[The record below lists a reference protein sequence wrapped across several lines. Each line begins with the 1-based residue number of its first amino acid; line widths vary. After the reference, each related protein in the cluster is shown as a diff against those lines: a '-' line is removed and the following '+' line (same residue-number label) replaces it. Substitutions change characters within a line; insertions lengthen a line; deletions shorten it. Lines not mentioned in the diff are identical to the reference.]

1 MSRRLKFSCFRLF
14 LGIVFGLLL
23 LGFKP
28 AHAALQFGCVIPN
41 QLASS
46 QETAREFGLYLEHR
60 LGESFR
66 FRFFDKQEDLLP
78 WVSRYRE
85 IDVAIVTDAFLRQH
99 PGGYLRIAR
108 IIPREEGTSSKDE
121 AFLIVRPNLPSQLRQ
136 SLKNIL
142 LQMSDDPEG
151 QLLLAKTGAGGLV
164 AAYDAPA
171 ATTSTKAA
179 VVPTS
184 PAQPVGKR
192 IEKALRFGCVI
203 PNSFLPGTPYARRL
217 AFYLQNRLH
226 QPVTAQIFD
235 DEATLYKALQ
245 RFGSVDV
252 AFLSDRFLKAR
263 PLSRLPQ
270 LLHCQGKA
278 ASDEGDT
285 LVARKELSVSL
296 RMAVQDI
303 LGDMA
308 NDAEGQRFLQD
319 LGADPLQRPINSIS
333 SELQPN
339 DEIVA
344 SPAVALAEETP
355 AATLYLQRV
364 TSAPESVDS
373 AAATIS
379 APVFLALPPTGL
391 RKEQQGLWTEALLFY
406 QDFLQQHPERLD
418 LWQRL
423 ADIQTML
430 QHPEDATLSLL
441 WGNRYTATDQAANYF
456 QLALAHAF
464 NNQLQAAVAA
474 CRHAAQLDP
483 DNLTYLRVLGLLA
496 RDNNDQLTQRDS
508 FQKLLRHAWQ

>member
-1 MSRRLKFSCFRLF
+1 MSRRLKFSCFRLL
-14 LGIVFGLLL
+14 LGILFGLLL

-66 FRFFDKQEDLLP
+66 FRFFDNQDNLLP

-108 IIPREEGTSSKDE
+108 IIPREEAASSEDKS
-121 AFLIVRPNLPSQLRQ
+121 FLIVRPNLSGQLRQ
-136 SLKNIL
+136 TLENIL

-151 QLLLAKTGAGGLV
+151 QQVLAKTGAKGFV
-164 AAYDAPA
+164 AAYDAPT

-179 VVPTS
+179 VIPAA
-184 PAQPVGKR
+184 PAQPIGKKAER
-192 IEKALRFGCVI
+192 ALRFGCVI
-203 PNSFLPGTPYARRL
+203 PNSFLPGAPYARRL
-217 AFYLQNRLH
+217 AFYLQNRLQ
-226 QPVTAQIFD
+226 QPVAAQIFP
-235 DEATLYKALQ
+235 DEETLYKALQ
-245 RFGSVDV
+245 RFGNVDI

-270 LLHCQGKA
+270 LLHCRGKA
-278 ASDEGDT
+278 ASGEGDT
-285 LVARKELSVSL
+285 LVAKKELSVSL
-296 RMAVQDI
+296 RKAVQDI
-303 LGDMA
+303 LGGMA

-319 LGADPLQRPINSIS
+319 IGADPLQIPTNAVSLN
-333 SELQPN
+333 LQPS
-339 DEIVA
+339 DDIVA
-344 SPAVALAEETP
+344 SPAAALVEETP
-355 AATLYLQRV
+355 AATLYLQRI
-364 TSAPESVDS
+364 TPAPE
-373 AAATIS
+373 AAVPPATAVS

-430 QHPEDATLSLL
+430 QHPEGATLSLL
-441 WGNRYTATDQAANYF
+441 WGNRYTTTDQAANYF

-464 NNQLQAAVAA
+464 NNQSQAAVAA

-496 RDNNDQLTQRDS
+496 RDNNDQLTQRES